1 MRTIHITFRTLALGL
16 LLTGALAHAATVT
29 GTVTDKTTGKPAAG
43 DTVVLVDVQSGMG
56 EVAKATTDANGKY
69 TLKEPG
75 SGPYLVRVTHQGSPY
90 FIAAPQGGS
99 PGDIPV
105 FDVAPKVQGV
115 FIEADVLQFEAENGQ
130 LTVNERYFVH
140 NNSSPP
146 LTQWSSKSFQV
157 ILPADATIDGAQA
170 QRPTGL
176 PTTLKLD
183 PDGPKGHYSFN
194 FPIQPDD
201 GEKDTQF
208 LIAYHL
214 PYSSE
219 KYTFTTQV
227 TMPADNVGVLLPKA
241 MTFVPG
247 SGASFKNVPEDPNVQ
262 TFVQKSAVPGKPIE
276 FTISGTGSMPRE
288 QQGAPQAGAMPGQ
301 DAGAAQ
307 AGPSSTPGGGIG
319 VPIDTPD
326 PLTKYKWWILGA
338 LAILLAAGAA
348 FFLRKPPGYV
358 PTGAAPTG
366 VAATSAATASQAY
379 TAYPPAQTNSASSTA
394 LLNALKEELFTL
406 ESEKI
411 NGTISPEEYSGVKLA
426 LEIVLKR
433 ALNRK

>member
-1 MRTIHITFRTLALGL
+1 MKIGTTHIALRTLALSL
-16 LLTGALAHAATVT
+16 LFAGTLAHAATVT

-43 DTVVLVDVQSGMG
+43 DTVVLVDVQAGMG
-56 EVAKATTDANGKY
+56 EVATATTNASGKY
-69 TLKEPG
+69 SLKEPG
-75 SGPYLVRVTHQGSPY
+75 NGPYLIRVTHQGSPY
-90 FIAAPQGGS
+90 FIAAPQGGA

-140 NNSSPP
+140 NNSTPP
-146 LTQWSSKSFQV
+146 LTQWSAKSFEI
-157 ILPADATIDGAQA
+157 ILPSDAIIDGAQA

-214 PYSSE
+214 PYSSG

-227 TMPADNVGVLLPKA
+227 TMPADNVGVLLPKS
-241 MTFVPG
+241 MTFTPG
-247 SGASFKNVPEDPNVQ
+247 SGASFKNVPEDPGIQ

-276 FTISGTGSMPRE
+276 FSISGTGSVPRE
-288 QQGAPQAGAMPGQ
+288 QQGTPQSGGMPGQ
-301 DAGAAQ
+301 DAGSTSA

-326 PLTKYKWWILGA
+326 PLSKYKWWILGSLA
-338 LAILLAAGAA
+338 LLLAAGAA

-358 PTGAAPTG
+358 PTSTAASDAVASAVSAGYSSTPATSGAAK
-366 VAATSAATASQAY
+366 
-379 TAYPPAQTNSASSTA
+379 SSS
-394 LLNALKEELFTL
+394 LLNALKEELFAI

-411 NGTISPEEYSGVKLA
+411 NGTITPEEYAKVKSA
-426 LEIVLKR
+426 LEVVLKR